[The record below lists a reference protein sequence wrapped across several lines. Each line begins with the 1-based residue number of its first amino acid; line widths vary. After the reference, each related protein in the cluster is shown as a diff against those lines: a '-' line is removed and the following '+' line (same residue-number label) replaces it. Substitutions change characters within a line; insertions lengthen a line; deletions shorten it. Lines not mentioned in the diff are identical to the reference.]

1 MKWFGSFRGW
11 VKQQKQV
18 LSTPGRKFGDVAQ
31 VSNLPYRRFP
41 IGRRGM
47 ARHAEKVGVRRLE
60 ALRYSRLETCA
71 TTTQNDSSAELFS
84 RRPGDLRSVSHP
96 YLNGLPAPDLF

>member
-1 MKWFGSFRGW
+1 MTVSPHFFSPTALKGYAW
-11 VKQQKQV
+11 
-18 LSTPGRKFGDVAQ
+18 LSALGRKFGDVAQ

-71 TTTQNDSSAELFS
+71 TIRHRIYAQGHLALFS
-84 RRPGDLRSVSHP
+84 LIPIKNRKRIQIFPL
-96 YLNGLPAPDLF
+96 AA

>member
-1 MKWFGSFRGW
+1 MTTNSSIKVNPPGNELRWRHLEPVDRLTF
-11 VKQQKQV
+11 
-18 LSTPGRKFGDVAQ
+18 LSTPGRKYGGVAQ

-60 ALRYSRLETCA
+60 ALRYSRLETGWKPA
-71 TTTQNDSSAELFS
+71 
-84 RRPGDLRSVSHP
+84 LRYVNEFMP
-96 YLNGLPAPDLF
+96 KGT